1 MVLELFGTSG
11 CHLCEAAEA
20 SVADA
25 LQRTPRT
32 IQLALIEIA
41 DDPDLMEAFGLQIPV
56 LRWDERQLNWPFTVD
71 DVVLFLS
78 AIDAEPHH
86 L

>member
-1 MVLELFGTSG
+1 MALELFGTSG
-11 CHLCEAAEA
+11 CHLCEEAEA
-20 SVADA
+20 YIADA

-32 IQLALIEIA
+32 FQFSLIEIA

>member
-1 MVLELFGTSG
+1 MALELFGTSG

-20 SVADA
+20 YVAEA
-25 LQRTPRT
+25 LRRVPITFE
-32 IQLALIEIA
+32 LALIEIA

-56 LRWDERQLNWPFTVD
+56 LRCDERQLNWPFTAN

-78 AIDAEPHH
+78 ADHAEPHH